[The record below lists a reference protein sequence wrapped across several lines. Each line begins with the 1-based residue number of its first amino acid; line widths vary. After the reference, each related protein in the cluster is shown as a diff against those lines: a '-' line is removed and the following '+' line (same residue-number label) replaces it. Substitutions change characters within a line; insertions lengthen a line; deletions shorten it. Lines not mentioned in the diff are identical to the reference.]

1 MANPVKLKN
10 VTPQEYMQ
18 QSKGK
23 FQSTSTYRS
32 GMNSSLWKQ
41 LWGDATEAKERTEH
55 AMNMRKVSH
64 KSKVKDAAQ
73 QELKEEKMR
82 KEKDNIA
89 ML

>member
-10 VTPQEYMQ
+10 MTPQEHMQ
-18 QSKGK
+18 QSKDK
-23 FQSTSTYRS
+23 FQSTCTYNS

-55 AMNMRKVSH
+55 EKSH
-64 KSKVKDAAQ
+64 KSKDTDAAQ